1 MENRVVITGIG
12 VVTPI
17 GTGKEKFWNS
27 LENGISGV
35 DKITKF
41 DVSDFDCKIAA
52 EVKDFDPLEHGMNKK
67 ELKRLDSFSQ
77 YALAAAHQAINDA
90 NLSLKDAN
98 SDIGV
103 IVGSAIGGLSTLET
117 EKEKYL
123 DRLNEGKCA
132 ASFVS
137 PMLIPTMMSNLAAG
151 NISIKYK
158 LNNSSMGVVS
168 ACASGIHSIICALKD
183 IVLGDAAIMVSG
195 ASEGVFTPL
204 SVGSFMNMNALCKK
218 SNGNPKKA
226 SRPFDLKRNGF
237 VIGEGAGIVILESL
251 EHAMRRDAHIY
262 AEIVGYG
269 LTSDA
274 YHLTAPDPDSMGIT
288 QAMRR
293 ALIMAELS
301 PVDVDYINAHGTSTH
316 DNDLSETKA
325 IKNALGHHAYD
336 VKISST
342 KSMTGHLLGAA
353 GAVETVVCL
362 LAMERGAIPPTIN
375 YEYPDPECDLYYV
388 PNQAQPCH
396 VKVAMNNSFGFGGH
410 NAVLILKKYEG

>member
-1 MENRVVITGIG
+1 METRVVVTGIG

-17 GTGKEKFWNS
+17 GIGKEEFWTS
-27 LENGISGV
+27 LEDGISGV
-35 DKITKF
+35 DRITKF
-41 DVSDFDCKIAA
+41 DASEFDCKIGA

-77 YALAAAHQAINDA
+77 YALAAAYQAINDA
-90 NLSLKDAN
+90 DLPLKDVN
-98 SDIGV
+98 PEIGV
-103 IVGSAIGGLSTLET
+103 IVGSAIGGLSTIET

-123 DRLNEGKCA
+123 ERINEGKCA
-132 ASFVS
+132 PSFVS
-137 PMLIPTMMSNLAAG
+137 PMLIPAMMPNLAAG

-168 ACASGIHSIICALKD
+168 ACASGIHSIIYALKD
-183 IVLGDAAIMVSG
+183 IMLGDAEIMVSG
-195 ASEGVFTPL
+195 ASEGMFTPL
-204 SVGSFMNMNALCKK
+204 SVGSFMNMNALCKNH
-218 SNGNPKKA
+218 NGDPRKA

-251 EHAMRRDAHIY
+251 AHAIRRNAHIY

-288 QAMRR
+288 QAMRH
-293 ALIMAELS
+293 ALTMAGLS
-301 PVDVDYINAHGTSTH
+301 PVDVDYINAHGTSTP

-325 IKNALGHHAYD
+325 IKNALEAHAYD

-353 GAVETVVCL
+353 GAVETIVCL

-388 PNQAQPCH
+388 PNQAEPCD
-396 VKVAMNNSFGFGGH
+396 VRVAMNNSFGFGGH
-410 NAVLILKKYEG
+410 NAVLILKRYEE

>member
-1 MENRVVITGIG
+1 M
-12 VVTPI
+12 P
-17 GTGKEKFWNS
+17 
-27 LENGISGV
+27 
-35 DKITKF
+35 
-41 DVSDFDCKIAA
+41 
-52 EVKDFDPLEHGMNKK
+52 
-67 ELKRLDSFSQ
+67 
-77 YALAAAHQAINDA
+77 
-90 NLSLKDAN
+90 
-98 SDIGV
+98 
-103 IVGSAIGGLSTLET
+103 
-117 EKEKYL
+117 
-123 DRLNEGKCA
+123 
-132 ASFVS
+132 
-137 PMLIPTMMSNLAAG
+137 NLAAG

-158 LNNSSMGVVS
+158 LNNSSIGVVS

-183 IVLGDAAIMVSG
+183 IVLGDAEIMVSG
-195 ASEGVFTPL
+195 ASEGMFTPL

-325 IKNALGHHAYD
+325 IKNALGDHAYD

-362 LAMERGAIPPTIN
+362 LAMERGALPPTIN

-410 NAVLILKKYEG
+410 NAVLILKKYEE